1 MRLSALL
8 ITHHSPEPEP
18 EQLAT
23 ARREDVGT
31 LYRAKGICAVV
42 GSSHR
47 LVFHAVADVMEK
59 KLLGPWPDGVR
70 PSIKM
75 VFIGKRLR
83 RLWFVEGLEA
93 CLVPLRPLL
102 RAPTAT
108 TAAVTATTTVAATAA
123 INAPTTE
130 PSLDCGSGSGSG
142 SSSGSGFM
150 RPLWRLLAAPPEVLV
165 HLLGGLPSK
174 SVAAFACTCTRAA
187 DALLS
192 DEGAHAFLTAAAQIA
207 SRGPSRCNLVGFH
220 SKDDPTSER
229 LHLHTLLPLRAIG
242 TYAHA
247 VSCARVELVPY
258 PGLRFSDVSELEA
271 SAITWLDLAKLEG
284 RDRDLTKLESAGG
297 ESGSPHGGPHGGGGA
312 GGGGGGAGGGGG
324 GAGGGGGGAGDASH
338 FVVDFTWRHE
348 TIEQF
353 LSAGPSASTKSA
365 VSSIDVYNP
374 NLDEWDK
381 LKFRLMFWPA
391 DQSTATE
398 IDPRSDAPLRSAPS
412 QAPSSRP
419 TPPTTTQPMDVD
431 IGGGS
436 KAAAAAVADHPPRS
450 LPPAPQP
457 TALAPLPSHRMVL
470 QLVSGKACTQ
480 VYMLSFHTV
489 EPTFQVHVQV
499 PDHRIPIYQSR
510 DCL

>member
-1 MRLSALL
+1 MS
-8 ITHHSPEPEP
+8 
-18 EQLAT
+18 
-23 ARREDVGT
+23 
-31 LYRAKGICAVV
+31 Y
-42 GSSHR
+42 
-47 LVFHAVADVMEK
+47 
-59 KLLGPWPDGVR
+59 
-70 PSIKM
+70 
-75 VFIGKRLR
+75 
-83 RLWFVEGLEA
+83 
-93 CLVPLRPLL
+93 
-102 RAPTAT
+102 
-108 TAAVTATTTVAATAA
+108 
-123 INAPTTE
+123 
-130 PSLDCGSGSGSG
+130 
-142 SSSGSGFM
+142 
-150 RPLWRLLAAPPEVLV
+150 
-165 HLLGGLPSK
+165 
-174 SVAAFACTCTRAA
+174 
-187 DALLS
+187 
-192 DEGAHAFLTAAAQIA
+192 
-207 SRGPSRCNLVGFH
+207 
-220 SKDDPTSER
+220 
-229 LHLHTLLPLRAIG
+229 
-242 TYAHA
+242 
-247 VSCARVELVPY
+247 ARVELVPY

-284 RDRDLTKLESAGG
+284 RDRDLAKLERAGG
-297 ESGSPHGGPHGGGGA
+297 ESGSPHGGGGA

-324 GAGGGGGGAGDASH
+324 GAGGGGGGAGGGGGGTGDASH

-391 DQSTATE
+391 DQSSATE
-398 IDPRSDAPLRSAPS
+398 IDPRSDEIDPSSDAPLRSAPS

-431 IGGGS
+431 SGGGS
-436 KAAAAAVADHPPRS
+436 KAAAAAAADHPLRS

-480 VYMLSFHTV
+480 VYMRSFNTV